1 MTQKG
6 PKLDHLHWITVRNL
20 EKLRRQHKSQKEYFR
35 DFLILVCVEFY
46 EVFLSISIFTSA
58 GYFARAT
65 LSSFKSI
72 PLVEYIRL
80 RISQTSCQF
89 MKIRENSSK
98 NSSNRKKFP
107 LCRAVICSEFDQ
119 VSYTKI
125 TWSYLYLGYLEP
137 IAE

>member
-1 MTQKG
+1 M
-6 PKLDHLHWITVRNL
+6 HS
-20 EKLRRQHKSQKEYFR
+20 QHKSQKEYFR

-98 NSSNRKKFP
+98 NINFVNENEQNFHF
-107 LCRAVICSEFDQ
+107 AVSLFVANLTKCNTT
-119 VSYTKI
+119 YTENTSVIKSRDYI
-125 TWSYLYLGYLEP
+125 Y
-137 IAE
+137 I